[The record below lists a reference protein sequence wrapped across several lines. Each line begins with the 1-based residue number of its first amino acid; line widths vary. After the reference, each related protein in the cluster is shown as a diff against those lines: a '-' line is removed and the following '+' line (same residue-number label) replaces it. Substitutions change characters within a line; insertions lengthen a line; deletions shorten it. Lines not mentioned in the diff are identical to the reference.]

1 MTVVLGSSADLT
13 PEAVRRVAW
22 QGEPVRLAPSA
33 VTAVGRRRAEF
44 VAFVEQHRG
53 RHLYGITTRHHTGA
67 KQVLD
72 ADARA
77 EYARRLPSTPAS
89 IGAGLPERVVRAVV
103 LARLADVLHGT
114 AAVRPETA
122 TALTA
127 MLDGPMPHVPERG
140 HGEPGNIIALGHLFR
155 GRFDGTLE
163 IGEGMSLVNGAPV
176 AAAVLTDAVLA
187 GRGRITAA
195 EDVVA
200 LAAVACRAPAEHY
213 DQELA
218 RVWGDEH
225 QATTL
230 ERLRAAM
237 AGAAGTALPHQ
248 APVSFRSAPRVLGWT
263 RHTLARAE
271 DGARIS
277 LSASSNNPIFVGP
290 GARPPLGEV
299 LSNGGYHDPRAAPG
313 LDAIAR
319 AWADLAQLVT
329 AQVSRLLE
337 RPDGIVASEPE
348 AQVSLLD
355 MTSSGWAEEARAAAG
370 PSLIGLGPGGQT
382 DTGTSEMLAWRRA
395 CDAGAALDAGLAVLA
410 VVAAHTIGHRGEAPP
425 PGLAPLVDAVLAG
438 FPLGTGP
445 VDFGAG
451 LERVHRHLAER
462 VFPVATGR
470 AGGPGGWPR

>member
-1 MTVVLGSSADLT
+1 MTVVLTTGADLT
-13 PEAVRRVAW
+13 PDVVRRVAW
-22 QGEPVRLAPSA
+22 LGEGVTLAPSA
-33 VTAVGRRRAEF
+33 LAAIGRRRREF
-44 VAFVEQHRG
+44 LAFVEAHRD
-53 RHLYGITTRHHTGA
+53 RHLYGVTTRHHTGA

-103 LARLADVLHGT
+103 LARLADVLNGT
-114 AAVRPETA
+114 AALRPETA
-122 TALTA
+122 LALAA

-155 GRFDGTLE
+155 SRFDGTLE
-163 IGEGMSLVNGAPV
+163 IGEGMALVNGAPV
-176 AAAVLTDAVLA
+176 AAAVLADAVLA

-200 LAAVACRAPAEHY
+200 LAALACRAPAAHY
-213 DQELA
+213 DPELA
-218 RVWGDEH
+218 RAWGDEH
-225 QATTL
+225 QGVTL
-230 ERLRAAM
+230 GRLRAAM
-237 AGAAGTALPHQ
+237 AGADGSRLPYQ
-248 APVSFRSAPRVLGWT
+248 APVSFRSAPRVLGAT
-263 RHTLARAE
+263 RRVLAQAQE
-271 DGARIS
+271 CARIS

-290 GARPPLGEV
+290 GARPPLGAL
-299 LSNGGYHDPRAAPG
+299 LSNGGYHDPLAAPS
-313 LDAIAR
+313 LDALAR

-337 RPDGIVASEPE
+337 RPDGIVAAEPE
-348 AQVSLLD
+348 AQVALLD

-382 DTGTSEMLAWRRA
+382 DTGTSEVLAWRRA

-410 VVAAHTIGHRGEAPP
+410 VVAAHTIGHRGETAP
-425 PGLAPLVDAVLAG
+425 PGLAPLADAVLGA

-451 LERVHRHLAER
+451 LDRVHRHVADR
-462 VFPVATGR
+462 VFPLRG
-470 AGGPGGWPR
+470 